1 MNTNIKQIKES
12 ILPILQRY
20 GVSKAALFGSAVKEQ
35 IRPDSDVDILVQID
49 KDISLLDF
57 VGLKLELEQALKTD
71 VDVVEY
77 DTIKPLLRETILKEQ
92 QVILW
97 PETYDCISRTSRH
110 HVHKLL
116 SVDRSKVQAYSN
128 RCPFGLGIGSPNS
141 LAVSIQSAMAS
152 FAFNSAS
159 S

>member
-20 GVSKAALFGSAVKEQ
+20 GVSKAALFGSVVKEQ
-35 IRPDSDVDILVQID
+35 IRPGSDVDILVQID

-92 QVILW
+92 QVIL
-97 PETYDCISRTSRH
+97 
-110 HVHKLL
+110 
-116 SVDRSKVQAYSN
+116 
-128 RCPFGLGIGSPNS
+128 
-141 LAVSIQSAMAS
+141 
-152 FAFNSAS
+152 
-159 S
+159 